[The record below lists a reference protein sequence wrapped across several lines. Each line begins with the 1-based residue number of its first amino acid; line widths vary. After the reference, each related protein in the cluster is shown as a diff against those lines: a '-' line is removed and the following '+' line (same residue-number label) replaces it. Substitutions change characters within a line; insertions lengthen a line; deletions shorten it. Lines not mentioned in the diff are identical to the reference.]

1 MAAPI
6 TYGTVAARITYGCSP
21 DHVRLQVRFPVILT
35 AEEKE
40 IARKIVLAF
49 GQVRGSKPK
58 PKPEPEPQPT
68 PKPEPEPQP
77 TPKPEPEPEPKPQ
90 PTPKPKP
97 EPEPEPSP

>member
-1 MAAPI
+1 M
-6 TYGTVAARITYGCSP
+6 
-21 DHVRLQVRFPVILT
+21 RFPVILT

-68 PKPEPEPQP
+68 PKP
-77 TPKPEPEPEPKPQ
+77 KPEPEPEPKPQ

-97 EPEPEPSP
+97 KPEPEPKPKPSPMTLTPSRPQCPLPRGSFGDRCIGCAL